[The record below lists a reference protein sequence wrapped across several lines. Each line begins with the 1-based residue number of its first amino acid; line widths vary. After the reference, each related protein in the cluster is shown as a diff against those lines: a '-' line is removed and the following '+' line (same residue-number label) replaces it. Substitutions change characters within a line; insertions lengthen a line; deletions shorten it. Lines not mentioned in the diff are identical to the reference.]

1 MQLQIALK
9 ESEKITPYISNSA
22 NCVGFFFFNL
32 HTVLVYYIVQSVK
45 NQVTEVGSGK
55 LYGWS
60 KCNFWKLLKIEQQK
74 GK

>member
-22 NCVGFFFFNL
+22 NCVGFFFL
-32 HTVLVYYIVQSVK
+32 IYILCWVYYIVQSVK
-45 NQVTEVGSGK
+45 NQMTEVGSGK

-60 KCNFWKLLKIEQQK
+60 KCNF
-74 GK
+74 

>member
-1 MQLQIALK
+1 MGSAGWFCFIAFVNAVADCIESLRKLLHTSATVQIVL
-9 ESEKITPYISNSA
+9 
-22 NCVGFFFFNL
+22 VFFFNL

-60 KCNFWKLLKIEQQK
+60 KCNF
-74 GK
+74 